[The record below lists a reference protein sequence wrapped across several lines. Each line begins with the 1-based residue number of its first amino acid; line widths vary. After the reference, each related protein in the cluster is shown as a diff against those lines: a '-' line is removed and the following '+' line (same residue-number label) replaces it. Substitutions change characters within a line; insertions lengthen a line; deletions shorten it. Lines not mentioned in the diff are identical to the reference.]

1 MTEPAASFWLDR
13 AGSWQPP
20 DPGVLPARADVVVI
34 GGGMTGLRAAQRA
47 AVLGAHVVLLEQRA
61 LVGGAT
67 GRNGGHVVAGPA
79 DSTAETVRLLG
90 MPAAREI
97 WDFTLHTINAM
108 REFVAAE
115 SVECDL
121 RFAGTARLAF
131 VEKEL
136 AGFEADAALLQTL
149 GIAAQPW
156 SRAECAT
163 RTHSDAFIGGL
174 FYPHGGQ
181 LWPAKLAR
189 AVAAAAARAG
199 ARLHS
204 GVQVHAVTADG
215 AMLQVQTSAG
225 ALQARAV
232 IHASNGWAR
241 RLLPE
246 LHNVLVPVIGQVL
259 ATAPAAHMWDFGLV
273 ANDGYEYWRQLPD
286 GRIVLGGMRW
296 RSATMGR
303 DCDDDTQLDAE
314 TSAALRA
321 FLPAHFDALAALAVE
336 YEWSGV
342 MCYTPDAQ
350 PLVGALP
357 GRPGEYIAA
366 GYTGH
371 GMPLAFMAGCCV
383 AELALGAPPTITANA
398 FSPKRFDS
406 TTL

>member
-1 MTEPAASFWLDR
+1 MTESTASFWLER
-13 AGSWQPP
+13 AGSWQPQ
-20 DPGVLPARADVVVI
+20 DPGALPARADVVVI

-47 AVLGAHVVLLEQRA
+47 AVLGAHVVLLEQRM

-67 GRNGGHVVAGPA
+67 GRNGGHVVAGPS
-79 DSTAETVRLLG
+79 DSTAATVRLLG
-90 MPAAREI
+90 MAAAREI
-97 WDFTLHTINAM
+97 WDFTLQTVNAM

-115 SVECDL
+115 NADCDL
-121 RFAGTARLAF
+121 KFAGTARLAF
-131 VEKEL
+131 AEQEL
-136 AGFEADAALLQTL
+136 AGFEEDAVLLQTL
-149 GIAAQPW
+149 GVVVQQW
-156 SRAECAT
+156 SRAECAV

-189 AVAAAAARAG
+189 AVAVAAARAG

-204 GVQVHAVTADG
+204 GVHVQGVTADG
-215 AMLQVQTSAG
+215 SMLQVQTSAG

-246 LHNVLVPVIGQVL
+246 LHDVLVPVRGQVL
-259 ATAPAAHMWDFGLV
+259 ATAPAEPMWDFGLV
-273 ANDGYEYWRQLPD
+273 ANDGYEYWRQLAD

-296 RSATMGR
+296 RSADMGR

-314 TSAALRA
+314 TAAGLRA
-321 FLPAHFDALAALAVE
+321 FLPAHFSRLAALAVE

-342 MCYTPDAQ
+342 MCYTPDGQ

-371 GMPLAFMAGCCV
+371 GMPLAFMAGYCV
-383 AELALGAPPTITANA
+383 AELALGALPTIMANA
-398 FSPKRFDS
+398 FSPKRF
-406 TTL
+406 TTGAL

>member
-1 MTEPAASFWLDR
+1 MTESTASFWLDR
-13 AGSWQPP
+13 AGSWQPQ
-20 DPGVLPARADVVVI
+20 DPGALPARTDVVVI

-47 AVLGAHVVLLEQRA
+47 ATLGAQVVLLEQRM

-67 GRNGGHVVAGPA
+67 GRNGGHVVAGPS
-79 DSTAETVRLLG
+79 DSTSATVGLLG
-90 MPAAREI
+90 MEAAREI
-97 WDFTLHTINAM
+97 WDFTLHTVNAM

-115 SVECDL
+115 NVDCEL
-121 RFAGTARLAF
+121 KFAGTARLAF
-131 VEKEL
+131 AEQEL
-136 AGFEADAALLQTL
+136 AGFEADAELLQTM
-149 GIAAQPW
+149 GIAVQQW
-156 SRAECAT
+156 SPAECAA

-189 AVAAAAARAG
+189 AVAVAAARNG
-199 ARLHS
+199 ARLYS
-204 GVQVHAVTADG
+204 GVQVQAVSADG
-215 AMLQVQTSAG
+215 SMLQVQTSAG
-225 ALQARAV
+225 ALHARAV

-246 LHNVLVPVIGQVL
+246 LHDVLVPVRGQVL
-259 ATAPAAHMWDFGLV
+259 ATAPAEFMWDFGLV
-273 ANDGYEYWRQLPD
+273 ANDGYEYWRQMAD

-296 RSATMGR
+296 RSADMGR

-314 TSAALRA
+314 TAAGLRA
-321 FLPAHFDALAALAVE
+321 FLPAHFSMLAGLAVE

-342 MCYTPDAQ
+342 MCYTPDGQ

-371 GMPLAFMAGCCV
+371 GMPLAFMAGSCA

-398 FSPKRFDS
+398 FSPQRF
-406 TTL
+406 TNGTL